1 MPNHALQAL
10 VDDVSRDGKVSAD
23 EALSLRKSVFTDGVV
38 SRDEADALVYLE
50 SRVANSD
57 EAWAAAFVEA
67 ISDHVLQSG
76 QFPGLVDEETAAW
89 LMRSFG
95 AEGGRETEV
104 ETLLKIVERADSVLP
119 TLVVFMRERCATY
132 LAGRTFTASDV
143 ELMRRCLYAGEAFVS
158 EDEVNWLSAVDAES
172 DGRAH
177 DASWRDLFVK
187 AMLNHLM
194 GRHTPAMLEDPE
206 GMRHRQAWLRDTSV
220 RPMRSVLGMF
230 SDGWTKYNERR
241 KQLGELDQ
249 LETYYEASN
258 ANAEEDAQL
267 TLTERAWASG
277 MVKRDGKLTAN
288 EEAFLA
294 ELVKVEDAE
303 PSV

>member
-38 SRDEADALVYLE
+38 SREEAEALIYLE
-50 SRVANSD
+50 ARVANSD
-57 EAWAAAFVEA
+57 EALAAAFVEA
-67 ISDHVLQSG
+67 ISDHVLLND
-76 QFPGLVDEETAAW
+76 QFPGFVNEDTTAW

-95 AEGGRETEV
+95 VESGRETEV
-104 ETLLKIVERADSVLP
+104 ETLLKIVERAESVPPALI
-119 TLVVFMRERCATY
+119 VFMRERCAAY
-132 LAGRTFTASDV
+132 LAGRAFTAAEV
-143 ELMRRCLYAGEAFVS
+143 ELMRRCLYAGDAFVS
-158 EDEVNWLSAVDAES
+158 EDEVKWLSAVDAES

-177 DASWRDLFVK
+177 DASWSDLFVK

-194 GRHTPAMLEDPE
+194 GRHTPAMLEDPD

-220 RPMRSVLGMF
+220 RPLRNVLAMF
-230 SDGWTKYNERR
+230 SNGWTKYNERR

-258 ANAEEDAQL
+258 ANAEEDAEL
-267 TLTERAWASG
+267 TLTERAWALG
-277 MVKRDGKLTAN
+277 MVNRDGKLTAN
-288 EEAFLA
+288 EQAFLA
-294 ELVKVEDAE
+294 ELAKVENA
-303 PSV
+303 SA

>member
-50 SRVANSD
+50 GRVANSD

-67 ISDHVLQSG
+67 ISDHVLLSG
-76 QFPGLVDEETAAW
+76 QFPGLVDDETAAW

-104 ETLLKIVERADSVLP
+104 ETLLKIVERADSVP
-119 TLVVFMRERCATY
+119 PALVVFMRERCAAY
-132 LAGRTFTASDV
+132 LAGRSFAVADV
-143 ELMRRCLYAGEAFVS
+143 ELMRRCLYAGDAFVS

-172 DGRAH
+172 DGRVH

-194 GRHTPAMLEDPE
+194 GRHTPAMLEDAE

-267 TLTERAWASG
+267 TLAERAWASG
-277 MVKRDGKLTAN
+277 VVKRDGKLTAN
-288 EEAFLA
+288 EEAFMA
-294 ELVKVEDAE
+294 ELANVETAGA
-303 PSV
+303 